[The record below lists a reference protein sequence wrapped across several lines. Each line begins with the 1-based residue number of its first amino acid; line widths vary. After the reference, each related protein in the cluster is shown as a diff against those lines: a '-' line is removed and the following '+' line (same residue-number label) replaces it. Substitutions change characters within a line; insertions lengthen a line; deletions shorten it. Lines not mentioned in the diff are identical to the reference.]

1 MKGNEKVLD
10 LNEIIFEKRNKEY
23 GAYTLRSV
31 YNKYVSIS
39 TTGAAIL
46 FALIVSY
53 PLITAFLFPKE
64 IVKNNIP
71 KNRVIE
77 LGTLPIQPIKKAELL
92 VPKTNQPKTPLV
104 KFIVPVIGPDELVIS
119 QTIPTQDELQGKNP
133 GSENVEGN
141 MNGIDI
147 IDVVEPQIPVNDV
160 PVTEQIFTW
169 AEEMPNFPGGNGELL
184 GFFARNINYPE
195 IAIRA
200 EVEGKV
206 ILSFVVDKNGGIEDV
221 NVIKGI
227 GAGCDEEAMRVIK
240 SMPRWN
246 PGKQNGKP
254 ILTRIN
260 VPVVFKLK

>member
-1 MKGNEKVLD
+1 MKSNEKVLD

-23 GAYTLRSV
+23 GAYTLRRV
-31 YNKYVSIS
+31 YNKYIS
-39 TTGAAIL
+39 FSTICAAIL
-46 FALIVSY
+46 FAVIVSY
-53 PLITAFLFPKE
+53 PLITASLFPKE
-64 IVKNNIP
+64 IIKNKTP

-77 LGTLPIQPIKKAELL
+77 LGTLPIQQIKKAELI
-92 VPKTNQPKTPLV
+92 VPNTNQPKTPLV

-119 QTIPTQDELQGKNP
+119 QTIPTQDELLGKNP
-133 GSENVEGN
+133 GSENVDGN
-141 MNGIDI
+141 NNGTDI
-147 IDVVEPQIPVNDV
+147 IDVVEPEIIVNNV
-160 PVTEQIFTW
+160 PVAEQVFTW